1 MNRYALW
8 KYLII
13 AVALALGL
21 LYTLPNFYGESPAV
35 QISPLR
41 MTSSADTT
49 LQQRVL
55 YDFYKS
61 EIYTNGMLLEEGSI
75 KVRFTDTDI
84 QIRARDLLQSALG
97 NDYIVAL
104 NLLPNSPQWLTN
116 LGALPMYLGLD
127 LRGGVHFMLEVD
139 MDGALSKALDR
150 YSIDMRSS
158 LREKRIAYTGIER
171 QGQQLIVKFRDTD
184 ARAEAEE
191 ELKSIYPDL
200 SFSQEKVDN
209 RFHLNATI
217 HSDAR
222 IRMQDS
228 AVQQN
233 ITTLRN
239 RVNEL
244 GVAEPIIQKAGADRV
259 IVQLPGVQDTAKA
272 KDILGRTATLEIR
285 MVDDERDLDAALRG
299 QVPFGTELYEERGGG
314 PLLVRKQVL
323 LTGERITDAQPGFDQ
338 DNQPAVHI
346 SLDNNG
352 SRIFRQLTREN
363 VGRRMAILLIER
375 NIAEVVT
382 APVIREE
389 IGGGRVQISGRMSSM
404 EARDVALLLRAGAM
418 AAPMDIIEERT
429 IGPSLGADNI
439 ARGFN
444 STLYGFLAVA
454 IFIMAYYMS
463 VGIISVLALSINLLL
478 LIGLLSIM
486 QATLTLPGMA
496 AMALTVGMAIDAN
509 VLINERIRDELRLGV
524 SPQLAIQ
531 AGYERATGTIL
542 DSNITT
548 LIAGIALFAF
558 GSGPVKGFAVVLC
571 LGILTSVF
579 TAIFVSRGMV
589 NFMYGNRKLARV
601 PIGQIWIPPA
611 PAKKTSLLKTQTA
624 SLGLAKNNAMDT
636 DQEDDDLY
644 PERPAPKVAAKPVQ
658 KPEVTAVEPETEVE
672 AKAEVEVEDQTG
684 NVAAV
689 SKTTPGDQS
698 ESKASNKPN
707 TRARNK
713 RKAASS
719 KKSKK

>member
-13 AVALALGL
+13 AVSLLLGL

-35 QISPLR
+35 QISPSR
-41 MTSSADTT
+41 ITASADTALLKQVEDT
-49 LQQRVL
+49 LNQAQITA
-55 YDFYKS
+55 D
-61 EIYTNGMLLEEGSI
+61 GMFLEEGSI
-75 KVRFTDTDI
+75 KVRFADTDI
-84 QIRARDLLQSALG
+84 QIKARDLLQSTLG
-97 NDYIVAL
+97 DDYIIAL
-104 NLLPNSPQWLTN
+104 NLLPNSPQWLTD

-139 MDGALSKALDR
+139 MEGALSKSLDR
-150 YSIDMRSS
+150 YSTDIRST
-158 LREKRIAYTGIER
+158 LRENRIAYAGLEK
-171 QGQQLIVKFRDTD
+171 QGEILIIKFRDAD
-184 ARAEAEE
+184 ARSQAET
-191 ELKSIYPDL
+191 ELKSTYEDL
-200 SFSQEKVDN
+200 GFRAEQVGN
-209 RFHLNATI
+209 RYHLVATI
-217 HSDAR
+217 LDEAK

-272 KDILGRTATLEIR
+272 KDILGRTATLEVR
-285 MVDDERDLDAALRG
+285 MVDDERDLDAALQG
-299 QVPFGTELYEERGGG
+299 KVPFGLELYEERGGG
-314 PLLVRKQVL
+314 PLLVKKQVL
-323 LTGERITDAQPGFDQ
+323 LTGERITDAQPGFDM

-352 SRIFRQLTREN
+352 SRIFKQLTREN
-363 VGRRMAILLIER
+363 VGRRMAILLIEK

-389 IGGGRVQISGRMSSM
+389 IGGGRVQISGRMTSM
-404 EARDVALLLRAGAM
+404 EARDVALLLRAGAL

-429 IGPSLGADNI
+429 VGPSLGADNI

-454 IFIMAYYMS
+454 IFIAAYY
-463 VGIISVLALSINLLL
+463 VAFGLISVTALSINLLL
-478 LIGLLSIM
+478 LVGLLSIM

-496 AMALTVGMAIDAN
+496 ALALTVGMAIDAN
-509 VLINERIRDELRLGV
+509 VLINERIRDELRLGA
-524 SPQLAIQ
+524 SPQLAIH
-531 AGYERATGTIL
+531 AGYERAMGTIL

-589 NFMYGNRKLARV
+589 NFMYGNRKLSKL
-601 PIGQIWIPPA
+601 PIGQVWIPPKPSGSGSDYVLNSA
-611 PAKKTSLLKTQTA
+611 DFVEKKEMSDDIDQQKKWAAKSTRETVDTEQSVVEQASQQAQFKDQTATEEPISPVTPVRSKKTNSKSSTK
-624 SLGLAKNNAMDT
+624 AKN
-636 DQEDDDLY
+636 
-644 PERPAPKVAAKPVQ
+644 R
-658 KPEVTAVEPETEVE
+658 
-672 AKAEVEVEDQTG
+672 
-684 NVAAV
+684 
-689 SKTTPGDQS
+689 
-698 ESKASNKPN
+698 
-707 TRARNK
+707 
-713 RKAASS
+713 RKSAGS
-719 KKSKK
+719 KKSK